1 MEVFYFT
8 EKTYKFDG
16 LDGVNMDHLETSIW
30 FEKREQELRKS
41 FTDSSGRSSSTNSFS
56 LPNSRISKF
65 RLESTKK
72 GKALINL
79 STVDGIVYIRVLWK
93 EDAWLEY
100 CSIQVDGHK
109 ESLNKT
115 GSISLDY
122 WNEEVTS
129 FNYKKLTG
137 AAKKEIIEQYFM
149 DFFKD

>member
-1 MEVFYFT
+1 METFYFT
-8 EKTYKFDG
+8 ETTYKFEG
-16 LDGVNMDHLETSIW
+16 LDGVNMDHLETSNW
-30 FEKREQELRKS
+30 FDKREKDLKDS
-41 FTDSSGRSSSTNSFS
+41 KLDSSGLSSNTNSFS

-79 STVDGIVYIRVLWK
+79 STVDGIVSIRILWK

-100 CSIQVDGHK
+100 CSIQIDDHK
-109 ESLNKT
+109 ESLERT
-115 GSISLDY
+115 GSFALNY
-122 WNEEVTS
+122 CNEEVTS

-137 AAKKEIIEQYFM
+137 AGKREIIERYFM